1 MVTRGCGQCGAV
13 FTPAALP
20 AHLQPWEMTRYQA
33 HDQWLAGNSVGRVF
47 HQAASFLNLAA
58 SRAALSALTGLR

>member
-1 MVTRGCGQCGAV
+1 MRCGVHAGGAAS
-13 FTPAALP
+13 P
-20 AHLQPWEMTRYQA
+20 LQPWEMTRYQA